1 MARHVQGSGRTAGNG
16 GRSAARSAAAA
27 ADWNDIISQPEP
39 SASRRSGGRRGHRPE
54 RKRHTGR
61 NVVLTILLILV
72 VLAAVGGFLG
82 LRFYKQALEVRDHET
97 KAVQAVTALA
107 DLSSIKD
114 TQSLNSAI
122 AEAKTHTSAA
132 KTITDGALWKAASL
146 VPVYG
151 DDVKTVRGMTG
162 VMDAMVGEA
171 LPSLSNNVAT
181 LMNANLSAGD
191 SQLNLKPLQDVRT
204 SFSKTNQLVQQQKQ
218 TLDALPQPH
227 VGMVK
232 SAYEQSRSQF
242 DTIAE
247 KIDQI
252 DNSLQFL
259 PKFLG
264 SEGNRNYLLMAQTTS
279 ESRSSGG
286 LVGSLGSMTTANGK
300 ITMGDFHPNTE
311 FNLKGVLTDEE
322 TNVFSELEVTT
333 DPRNAPVLPNFPH
346 VAEILNKTWQA
357 SPYAGQVDG
366 VIAVD
371 PVFIQQMVKINGSI
385 KLPDGRVLTGDN
397 TAEFMLNTIY
407 KEIPEA
413 QQNDYFEYIVS
424 TAISQM
430 FANMNTSKLM
440 QVANSMGDLASNRHL
455 YMYSFHADEA
465 KNFQGAGL
473 AKGTP
478 SSEEN
483 PELGLYVTEMKTSK
497 MTWYIHRKTTI
508 TRQECNADG
517 SQTYHVRVAFTNT
530 VPSSDVKS
538 EYEYIVGKNDHYGP
552 MGTAHDAMLFY
563 APKGGSISNFT
574 TNADEKPSQTTI
586 DGETA
591 WLSKTNIS
599 PGSTVSYEFDVKT
612 STKAK
617 SDLKLDQTPMGWMDP
632 GVTYDTAACAIKQ

>member
-1 MARHVQGSGRTAGNG
+1 MQPESQPAGP
-16 GRSAARSAAAA
+16 RSARNA
-27 ADWNDIISQPEP
+27 
-39 SASRRSGGRRGHRPE
+39 GGRRGHRPV
-54 RKRHTGR
+54 KKKHTVR
-61 NVVLTILLILV
+61 NVVITILLILV

-82 LRFYKQALEVRDHET
+82 LKFYRQALQVRDHET
-97 KAVQAVTALA
+97 QAVQAVTALS
-107 DLSSIKD
+107 DLSSLKD
-114 TQSLNSAI
+114 TKTLNNAI
-122 AEAKTHTSAA
+122 AEAQTHTKAA
-132 KTITDGALWKAASL
+132 KEIANGSLWKAASA

-151 DDVKTVRGMTG
+151 DDVKTVRGMTD
-162 VMDAMVGEA
+162 VMDAMVSQA
-171 LPSLSNNVAT
+171 LPSLSDNVST

-191 SQLNLKPLQDVRT
+191 SQLNLKPLQDVRS
-204 SFSKTNQLVQQQKQ
+204 SFSKTNQLIQQQKQ

-232 SAYEQSRSQF
+232 TAYEQSRTQF
-242 DTIAE
+242 DTVAE
-247 KIDQI
+247 KINQI

-264 SEGNRNYLLMAQTTS
+264 AEGNRNYLLMAQTTS

-286 LVGSLGSMTTANGK
+286 LVGSLGSMSTSNGK

-371 PVFIQQMVKINGSI
+371 PVFIQQMVKINGSV

-407 KEIPEA
+407 KEIPEE
-413 QQNDYFEYIVS
+413 QQNAYFEYIVS

-455 YMYSFHADEA
+455 YMYSFHEDEA

-483 PELGLYVTEMKTSK
+483 PEVGVYVTEMKTSK

-508 TRQECNADG
+508 TRQSCNADG

-530 VPSSDVKS
+530 VPASDVKA

-563 APKGGSISNFT
+563 APKGGSISNIT
-574 TNADEKPSQTTI
+574 TNADEKPSQTSI
-586 DGETA
+586 DGATA

-617 SDLKLDQTPMGWMDP
+617 TDLKLDQTPMGWMDP
-632 GVTYDTAACAIKQ
+632 GVTYDTAACAISKR